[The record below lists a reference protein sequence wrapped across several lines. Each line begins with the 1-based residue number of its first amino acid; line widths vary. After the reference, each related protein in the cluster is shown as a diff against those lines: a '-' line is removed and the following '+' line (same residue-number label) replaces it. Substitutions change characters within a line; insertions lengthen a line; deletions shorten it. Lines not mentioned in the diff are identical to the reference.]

1 MATSYISQAQTYQA
15 PARAG
20 ADPKKYLGSANAR
33 GYICNNSGAVFRQS
47 LLVVSNC
54 SHLLKL
60 RIRAHLANMI
70 KLRRRPHVEIRL
82 RKKVSA
88 LWNSRNSWVMRDLSD
103 WLTTDLWPLPHFSRQ
118 DSSPS
123 FSNTSTCPILKNEAF
138 LESLQHGQCGIAKIW
153 DPTPLE
159 FEIFQLSP
167 PLFPPFGS
175 SDLVPP
181 RFRQLLLV
189 WLWKFRHFW
198 NAYTLTSATLQKFR
212 APPH

>member
-1 MATSYISQAQTYQA
+1 MYKKCNIKPPRERGPTL
-15 PARAG
+15 
-20 ADPKKYLGSANAR
+20 KKYLGSANAR

-103 WLTTDLWPLPHFSRQ
+103 WLTDWPLTSDHCLISPDRIVPPHFR
-118 DSSPS
+118 
-123 FSNTSTCPILKNEAF
+123 IL
-138 LESLQHGQCGIAKIW
+138 
-153 DPTPLE
+153 PL
-159 FEIFQLSP
+159 
-167 PLFPPFGS
+167 
-175 SDLVPP
+175 V
-181 RFRQLLLV
+181 RF
-189 WLWKFRHFW
+189 WKMRHFW
-198 NAYTLTSATLQKFR
+198 KAYNMDSAASQKFET
-212 APPH
+212 PPH

>member
-1 MATSYISQAQTYQA
+1 MLSSSSTKRTAENFPFLPTGVWVYKLG
-15 PARAG
+15 PACWDGCSLIKPPRERG
-20 ADPKKYLGSANAR
+20 PTLKKYLGSANAR

-82 RKKVSA
+82 RKKVTA
-88 LWNSRNSWVMRDLSD
+88 LWNSRNWPVMRDLSD
-103 WLTTDLWPLPHFSRQ
+103 HWLTTDHWLPHFSRQ

-167 PLFPPFGS
+167 PFSP
-175 SDLVPP
+175 
-181 RFRQLLLV
+181 LLA
-189 WLWKFRHFW
+189 HP
-198 NAYTLTSATLQKFR
+198 T
-212 APPH
+212 